1 MSTLVTR
8 SIQTETGNSNMNM
21 NIRTSIPL
29 LVSLLALNMPAV
41 AAEPT
46 TTLQYDRP
54 ARSFHQSLPL
64 GNGRIGAMVF
74 GGVAEDRIVLNES
87 SVWSGS
93 REDANRP
100 DAHRALPEIRRLL
113 LAGKNAEA
121 ERLVNA
127 NFTCQYQGSGR
138 GSGANVPFGC
148 YQTLGNL
155 RLTFGNS
162 RSGPTLRCESGHR
175 AWSADQEIEF
185 SMDGNRESKW
195 CIIHGGRPVVWQLA
209 VGSSWRDPH
218 GVPPDLGRRCSGTRS
233 ANLEAGRFDR
243 RQDVDVARRARGR
256 TFVCRA
262 ARDPL
267 L

>member
-1 MSTLVTR
+1 MAAAVLVSTLVTR

-29 LVSLLALNMPAV
+29 LASLLALNMPAV

-162 RSGPTLRCESGHR
+162 RQRTHAAVRERPSRVVGRSGDRVLDGWQPG
-175 AWSADQEIEF
+175 IE
-185 SMDGNRESKW
+185 MV
-195 CIIHGGRPVVWQLA
+195 HHP
-209 VGSSWRDPH
+209 
-218 GVPPDLGRRCSGTRS
+218 
-233 ANLEAGRFDR
+233 
-243 RQDVDVARRARGR
+243 RRATRGLATR
-256 TFVCRA
+256 RWLKM
-262 ARDPL
+262 ARPPRSTA
-267 L
+267 